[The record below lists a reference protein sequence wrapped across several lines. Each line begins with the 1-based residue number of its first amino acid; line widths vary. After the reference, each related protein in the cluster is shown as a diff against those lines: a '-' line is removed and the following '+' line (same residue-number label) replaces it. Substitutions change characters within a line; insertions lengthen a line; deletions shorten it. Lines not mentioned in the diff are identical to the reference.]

1 MKLFPLFKL
10 INKTDMIMEMKLRF
24 IHVVARSNF
33 GTRIQLT
40 FSEYTD
46 DLRGL
51 IFIVLKKLSDFN
63 TEIEYYNIEHIDSIS
78 HLHDMDE

>member
-1 MKLFPLFKL
+1 
-10 INKTDMIMEMKLRF
+10 MEKKLRF
-24 IHVVARSNF
+24 IHAVARSNF

-40 FSEYTD
+40 LSENTD

-51 IFIVLKKLSDFN
+51 ISVVLKKLSDFN
-63 TEIEYYNIEHIDSIS
+63 TETECYNIEHIDSIS